1 MEFSHPWNNPIPIPF
16 LPRNPALTSV
26 RVAADSFSS
35 SPFAAS
41 QCSAIEVKS
50 YKRSKR
56 TGRHARETEWGTV
69 FVGRNKPALFQ
80 PDPNIEMGVDPERT
94 PELKRNLKTRGGGEK
109 NGTTRTTL
117 DSSGLVALSF
127 SLCVDS
133 TSTRSSFP
141 ASFLSILISK

>member
-94 PELKRNLKTRGGGEK
+94 PELKRNLKTRGGGK
-109 NGTTRTTL
+109 KMGRR
-117 DSSGLVALSF
+117 GRH
-127 SLCVDS
+127 
-133 TSTRSSFP
+133 STRPGWLLFRS
-141 ASFLSILISK
+141 LSVSIQPQPGHHSRLPFCRS